1 MLRHLPS
8 SASKR
13 ESGTPSKR
21 QVFGRATGGLQNK
34 ASSPM
39 TPAKVRER
47 RESERR
53 SMMSLKMDMEN
64 IAPQN
69 ARAAVDIFTG
79 KVMMVP
85 GGGDTNPMELAET
98 STRTSPLQ
106 AKDDLRP
113 SPGRVSVLSFDA
125 EALMRMSP
133 MSTNSPAGR
142 MALGFAVSPGEKASL
157 DLEQQLVSLK
167 VEEGALDALHGQLR
181 SALSRTAPSSR
192 LSISDVE
199 KRGKEQMREMFEELE
214 ASESALRADNERLRF
229 ELEESGLA
237 SESAAAQ
244 LQEVQAML
252 SSKEK
257 ELEAA
262 SNTEIELRMSLDE
275 TVSQVHI
282 LLLLH
287 TSLSLSI
294 FPSHSLSI
302 SHSSSH
308 PLCVPP

>member
-1 MLRHLPS
+1 
-8 SASKR
+8 
-13 ESGTPSKR
+13 
-21 QVFGRATGGLQNK
+21 
-34 ASSPM
+34 M

-53 SMMSLKMDMEN
+53 SMMSNKMDMEN

-69 ARAAVDIFTG
+69 ARASVDVFAG
-79 KVMMVP
+79 KVMAP
-85 GGGDTNPMELAET
+85 GGADTDPMGLAEN

-106 AKDDLRP
+106 EKDDLRP
-113 SPGRVSVLSFDA
+113 SPVRSGVLSFDA

-142 MALGFAVSPGEKASL
+142 MALGCAVSPGEKASQ
-157 DLEQQLVSLK
+157 DLQQQLVSLK

-181 SALSRTAPSSR
+181 SALSKTASSSR

-214 ASESALRADNERLRF
+214 ASQSALRAENERLKF
-229 ELEESGLA
+229 ELEEAGLA
-237 SESAAAQ
+237 SESAAARLEEMQ
-244 LQEVQAML
+244 TML

-262 SNTEIELRMSLDE
+262 NDMETELRMSLDE
-275 TVSQVHI
+275 TVSQVCI
-282 LLLLH
+282 RLH
-287 TSLSLSI
+287 PSLSPPPSLSL
-294 FPSHSLSI
+294 FLRPSL
-302 SHSSSH
+302 
-308 PLCVPP
+308 

>member
-13 ESGTPSKR
+13 ESMTPSKR
-21 QVFGRATGGLQNK
+21 QVFGKATGGLQNNK

-53 SMMSLKMDMEN
+53 SMMPNKMDMEN

-69 ARAAVDIFTG
+69 ARASVDVFAG
-79 KVMMVP
+79 KVMAP
-85 GGGDTNPMELAET
+85 GGADADPMELAEN

-106 AKDDLRP
+106 EKDDLRP
-113 SPGRVSVLSFDA
+113 SPVRSSVLSFDA

-142 MALGFAVSPGEKASL
+142 MALGCAVSPGEKASQ

-181 SALSRTAPSSR
+181 SALSRTASSSC
-192 LSISDVE
+192 LSISDVD

-214 ASESALRADNERLRF
+214 ASQSALRAENERLKF
-229 ELEESGLA
+229 ELEEAGLA
-237 SESAAAQ
+237 SESAAARLEEMQ
-244 LQEVQAML
+244 TML

-262 SNTEIELRMSLDE
+262 NDTETELRMSLDE
-275 TVSQVHI
+275 TVSQVCIRLPPFPFPSPSLPHHVY
-282 LLLLH
+282 LH
-287 TSLSLSI
+287 LSLSL
-294 FPSHSLSI
+294 FPRPSL
-302 SHSSSH
+302 
-308 PLCVPP
+308 

>member
-1 MLRHLPS
+1 MLRQLPP

-13 ESGTPSKR
+13 ESMTPNKR
-21 QVFGRATGGLQNK
+21 QVLGKATGGLQNK

-53 SMMSLKMDMEN
+53 SMMSNKMDMEN

-69 ARAAVDIFTG
+69 ARASVDVFAG
-79 KVMMVP
+79 KVMAP
-85 GGGDTNPMELAET
+85 GGADTDPMGLAEN

-106 AKDDLRP
+106 EKDDLRP
-113 SPGRVSVLSFDA
+113 SPVRSGVLSFDA

-142 MALGFAVSPGEKASL
+142 MALGCAVSPGEKASQ

-181 SALSRTAPSSR
+181 SALSKTASSSR

-214 ASESALRADNERLRF
+214 ASQSALRAENERLKF
-229 ELEESGLA
+229 ELEEAGLA
-237 SESAAAQ
+237 SESAAARLEEMQ
-244 LQEVQAML
+244 TML

-262 SNTEIELRMSLDE
+262 NDMETELRMSLDE
-275 TVSQVHI
+275 TVSQVCI
-282 LLLLH
+282 RLH
-287 TSLSLSI
+287 PSLPPPPSLSL
-294 FPSHSLSI
+294 FLRPSL
-302 SHSSSH
+302 
-308 PLCVPP
+308 